1 MGQKQDLAAITAR
14 CGCDHP
20 SPRAIHGPIRLA
32 TGSGSFFHISI
43 RREWVAL
50 VGSASRGALPGAV

>member
-1 MGQKQDLAAITAR
+1 
-14 CGCDHP
+14 
-20 SPRAIHGPIRLA
+20 LA